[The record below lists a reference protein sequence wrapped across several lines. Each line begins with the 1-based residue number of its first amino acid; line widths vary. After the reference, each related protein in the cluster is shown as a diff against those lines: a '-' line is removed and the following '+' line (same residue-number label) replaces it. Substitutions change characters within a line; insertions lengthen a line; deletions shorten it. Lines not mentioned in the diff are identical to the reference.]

1 MISAAAGRRE
11 HLAGRPACS
20 GFNEIN
26 KGAAMTLT
34 INKKTRSRQHAFGW
48 ARVGSVALTYPLSI
62 LFAMAAGTK
71 FMKYGTYRSYLHE
84 AGLMGEGAAWWLSFT
99 LPALEL
105 IVAGLVAWPKTRRV
119 GLLTALALL
128 PFYHYYIHYALNEAP
143 FTPCGC
149 LGALPIT
156 WAQHYT

>member
-26 KGAAMTLT
+26 KGATMTLT

-48 ARVGSVALTYPLSI
+48 ARVASVALTYPLSI

-71 FMKYGTYRSYLHE
+71 VMKYATYRSYLH
-84 AGLMGEGAAWWLSFT
+84 ASGLMGDGAAWWLSFM

-105 IVAGLVAWPKTRRV
+105 TVAALLVWPRTRRA
-119 GLLTALALL
+119 GLLTAIALL
-128 PFYHYYIHYALNEAP
+128 PCYHYYIYYAL
-143 FTPCGC
+143 
-149 LGALPIT
+149 
-156 WAQHYT
+156 